1 MGPTY
6 GQLSGLSDTEV
17 AVFMSVVMIGA
28 LVAQWPVGWLSD
40 VIDRRVVIGLVT
52 LLAGCCAVTLTTIST
67 EDWEVFLLTSAL
79 YGAASISIYSVC
91 LAHIN
96 DRIEAD
102 EVVAAASALLLFYA
116 IGSALGPI
124 SSGILIEAFGP
135 ATFFAA
141 AAALQFGFAAYV
153 IWRLLTDS
161 RQPEGDKQGFVAMP
175 ANATSHMA
183 TDLHKHGTADDRK
196 FADQTS

>member
-1 MGPTY
+1 M
-6 GQLSGLSDTEV
+6 
-17 AVFMSVVMIGA
+17 
-28 LVAQWPVGWLSD
+28 
-40 VIDRRVVIGLVT
+40 
-52 LLAGCCAVTLTTIST
+52 
-67 EDWEVFLLTSAL
+67 LTSAL
-79 YGAASISIYSVC
+79 YGAASITIYSVC

-124 SSGILIEAFGP
+124 TNGILIDAFGP
-135 ATFFAA
+135 ATIFAA
-141 AAALQFGFAAYV
+141 VAALQLGFAACV

-175 ANATSHMA
+175 AISTSHMA
-183 TDLHKHGTADDRK
+183 TELHNHRTADDRK
-196 FADQTS
+196 FASLTS